1 MKEKSKE
8 VLRALL
14 PPAFLKLM
22 RWVIYKID
30 VSRLSGVDGYL
41 DFGLSNLVIAKTKN
55 FKTEIA
61 RKKQIDMSVTRL
73 LLPFAFIPKAK
84 TLKIL
89 DFGGGAGI
97 QYEVAKLSFPN
108 QEFHWVVVENVN
120 FCQSSNLQTS
130 PELEFRSTITDA
142 TSTNSHFDLI
152 VASSSLQYTEDPIA
166 HLHELCAL
174 RAPYLYI
181 TRQILNDDNGKEFLS
196 FNQVTKL
203 GDHGPGKALFKFPN
217 KKIMNKVNAVPVST
231 FEETIEK
238 NYSILLRIQEEQDVH
253 EFSRR
258 PLNYFGYMCKLKL

>member
-8 VLRALL
+8 VLRALI

-22 RWVIYKID
+22 RWVTYKID

-41 DFGLSNLVIAKTKN
+41 DFALSNLVIAKTKN
-55 FKTEIA
+55 FKTEII
-61 RKKQIDMSVTRL
+61 RKKQIDISVTRL
-73 LLPFAFIPKAK
+73 LVPFAFVPKAK

-108 QEFHWVVVENVN
+108 QKFHWVVVENVN
-120 FCQSSNLQTS
+120 LCESSALQTS
-130 PELEFRSTITDA
+130 PELEFRSTITEA
-142 TSTNSHFDLI
+142 TSTNSHFDLV

-166 HLHELCAL
+166 YLQELCAL
-174 RAPYLYI
+174 RSPYLYI
-181 TRQILNDDNGKEFLS
+181 TRQILNDDNEFFC

-203 GDHGPGKALFKFPN
+203 GDHGPGKTIFKFSN
-217 KKIMNKVNAVPVST
+217 KKIMNKLVTVPVSI

-238 NYSILLRIQEEQDVH
+238 QYSILLRIKEEQDVH

-258 PLNYFGYMCKLKL
+258 PLNYFGYMCKLKP